1 MFMRVTV
8 PIFCFI
14 LISSCLNA
22 QDTLS
27 LLSWN
32 IQMLPSVVRNNGKAK
47 RARAIVEQ
55 LKANPYD
62 VVVFQ
67 EIFKKRSRRIIR
79 KGISS
84 LYPYH
89 TKVLNKKFIALKT
102 NGGVM
107 IFSRYPITA
116 VHEIQYR
123 SRSGF
128 DKYSR
133 KGALLAD
140 IDIKGKTIQVGGT
153 HLQAFGPQEI
163 MFAQYHQ
170 LHDELLKPN
179 QQSGVPQF
187 VLGDFNTRQT
197 PTSPPVASANG
208 GPPLTRYEY
217 MLQTLGAD
225 DGPLAGDQQYTMDRP
240 YNDLCEGNK
249 SSRIL
254 LDYILVRPNGT
265 TPTVVR
271 QVRIF
276 RQQWDKEHQ
285 DLSDHFA
292 LEGKITGY

>member
-1 MFMRVTV
+1 MTGRILLLL
-8 PIFCFI
+8 IF
-14 LISSCLNA
+14 LLSAHVVLS
-22 QDTLS
+22 QDSLR

-32 IQMLPSVVRNNGKAK
+32 IQMLPSMVRNNGKAK
-47 RARAIVEQ
+47 RARAIVDQ

-79 KGISS
+79 KGIAS

-89 TKVLNKKFIALKT
+89 TDVLNKKFIALRT

-107 IFSRYPITA
+107 LFSRYPITA
-116 VHEIQYR
+116 VHEIRYR

-140 IDIKGKTIQVGGT
+140 IEIKGKTIQVGGT
-153 HLQAFGPQEI
+153 HLQAFGPQEV
-163 MFAQYHQ
+163 MFSQYHQ
-170 LHDELLKPN
+170 LHDELLKRN
-179 QQSGVPQF
+179 QRDGVPQF

-197 PTSPPVASANG
+197 PTSPPVMSANG

-217 MLQTLGAD
+217 MLQTLGAE

-249 SSRIL
+249 TSRIL
-254 LDYILVRPNGT
+254 LDYILVRPNGAS
-265 TPTVVR
+265 PTVAR
-271 QVRIF
+271 QVRII
-276 RQQWDKEHQ
+276 RQQWDKEHR

-292 LEGKITGY
+292 LEGIVSWR